1 MSELE
6 NRSILN
12 DRATDAYPAELKS
25 PLDSR
30 LDPYEV
36 AEQVRAVVGRDFSIE
51 SIQVPRD
58 PRRNVV
64 VVLHGRLLRP
74 SHAVF
79 PTWLSELN
87 RMGYT
92 PFLRRA
98 TNDAKN
104 DAVALHIAAGV
115 MQRSNPSVW
124 INIALM
130 IATIISTLW
139 VGVTQSITSLDSDTL
154 WRLDTWLQGAPFAAT
169 LLGILAAHEFGHYFA
184 ARYHKIAVTLPFF
197 LPLPIGFGTLG
208 AFIMM
213 REPVPDRRKL
223 FDIGVAGPLAGLA
236 LALPLLFVG
245 LMTSPVEVVPRGMP
259 GWLEGNSILYYFAK
273 ILVHGKA
280 LPDLLTRED
289 ILMNQVLHGA
299 WFGLLVTAI
308 NLLPV
313 GQLDG
318 GHVVYALFGERA
330 RVINI
335 ATLAAMALLAIAGLP
350 NVQELFPFLESVG
363 FLGWFLWLGLILMVI
378 GPHHPPGLDDIT
390 ELDPRRRL
398 VGYLAILIF
407 IVTFVPAP
415 IRPIF

>member
-1 MSELE
+1 
-6 NRSILN
+6 
-12 DRATDAYPAELKS
+12 
-25 PLDSR
+25 
-30 LDPYEV
+30 V
-36 AEQVRAVVGRDFSIE
+36 
-51 SIQVPRD
+51 QVPRD
-58 PRRNVV
+58 PKRHGV

-87 RMGYT
+87 RIGYT
-92 PFLRRA
+92 PFLRRT
-98 TNDAKN
+98 TNG
-104 DAVALHIAAGV
+104 AVALHVAGEV
-115 MQRSNPSVW
+115 MRRKNPPVW
-124 INIALM
+124 INVALL
-130 IATIISTLW
+130 IATVISTLY
-139 VGVTQSITSLDSDTL
+139 VGATESIIANGPDALL
-154 WRLDTWLQGAPFAAT
+154 QLETWLQGAPFAAT

-208 AFIMM
+208 AFIQM

-245 LMTSPVEVVPRGMP
+245 LMTSPVEIVPRGMP
-259 GWLEGNSILYYFAK
+259 GFLEGNSILYYYSK
-273 ILVHGKA
+273 IAVYGKA

-289 ILMNQVLHGA
+289 VLMNQVLHGA

-330 RVINI
+330 RPINI
-335 ATLAAMALLAIAGLP
+335 ATMSVMALLAIAGLP
-350 NVQELFPFLESVG
+350 TVQEFFPFLESVG
-363 FLGWFLWLGLILMVI
+363 FLGWFVWLGLILIVI
-378 GPHHPPGLDDIT
+378 GPHHPPGLDDVT
-390 ELDPRRRL
+390 ELDSRRRI
-398 VGYLAILIF
+398 VGYLAIVIF
-407 IVTFVPAP
+407 IITFVPAP